1 MTEHEERYLHSLLRL
16 ISVQGMGSFRIRR
29 LISYFKTASEVLSAD
44 LLSLTGID
52 GIDKILAKNI
62 RAGGK
67 PDFAGRQLQAC
78 RKHNIQIITYY
89 DERYPSALKETPD
102 PPILLFMKGA
112 FQDRDVI
119 SIGVVGTRI
128 PSQYGKR
135 VAELLSK
142 DLIQNGFTIV
152 SGLARGIDT
161 IAHQTCVKLGARTI
175 AVMGSGLDIIY
186 PTENKKLSDLII
198 ENGALLS
205 ELPCGSLPDAV
216 NFPKRNRIISG
227 LSLGVLIVE
236 AGEKSGALIT
246 ATSALNQNREVFA
259 IPGSIFSTKSS
270 GTNRLIK
277 EGAKLVQSVDD
288 ILEELQHRVRSF
300 SFEKSDFKA
309 LPIDLSDKEKKLMSI
324 FSDDP
329 IHIDMIAQK
338 TGFSTAETLSV
349 LLTLELK
356 DVIKQFSGKMF
367 VRI

>member
-1 MTEHEERYLHSLLRL
+1 MTDQEEQHLHSFLRL
-16 ISVQGMGSFRIRR
+16 VSVQGMGSFRIRR
-29 LISYFKTASEVLSAD
+29 LISHFKTASEVLSAD
-44 LLSLTGID
+44 VLSLVGID
-52 GIDKILAKNI
+52 GIDKVLAKKI
-62 RAGGK
+62 RAGGD
-67 PDFAGRQLQAC
+67 PDFADRQLQAC
-78 RKHNIQIITYY
+78 RKHNIQLISYY
-89 DERYPSALKETPD
+89 DKSYPSALKETPD
-102 PPILLFMKGA
+102 PPILLYMKGTL
-112 FQDRDVI
+112 QDRDVI

-135 VAELLSK
+135 IAELLSK
-142 DLIQNGFTIV
+142 ELIKNGFTIV

-161 IAHQTCVKLGARTI
+161 IAHKTCVNLASRTV

-186 PTENKKLSDLII
+186 PTENKKLAEAIT

-205 ELPCGSLPDAV
+205 ELPCGSLPDAA

-227 LSLGVLIVE
+227 LSLGVLVVE

-259 IPGSIFSTKSS
+259 VPGSVLSTKSI

-277 EGAKLVQSVDD
+277 EGAKLVQSVED

-300 SFEKSDFKA
+300 SFEKSDFKS
-309 LPIDLSDKEKKLMSI
+309 LPVDLSDKEKKVMST
-324 FSDDP
+324 FSEDP

-338 TGFSTAETLSV
+338 TGFSTAEALSV

-356 DVIKQFSGKMF
+356 DVVKQLSGKMF
-367 VRI
+367 VRV